1 MTTND
6 PTALWDTALNELELQ
21 MTHATFDTWLRGTRC
36 IGTDDDG
43 HLIVEV
49 KNGYAVE
56 WLTHRLNN
64 PIERTLER
72 LTGNGTRA
80 VYVAAEEEPDLPE
93 PAPSQTETSPTID
106 APQTIETLYQ
116 LLDQVGDR
124 EAKLLIQQKLA
135 ELEGT
140 PLPPPSPTGWQ
151 PPEKKVLDKGWYRI
165 SQYASK
171 FWGPYLGARVFRLW
185 EIIFRTDKRRKKT
198 EWTPPRRFSAPT
210 LAQELGCCRQTIS
223 GTWRRC
229 EAEDEGAV
237 LRIPQDTFHAEDEEP
252 TAEYFRRRKGLLER
266 LVDAGIAHVN
276 IEGTRSRKVYEVSV
290 VTNLGWLTPA
300 QLATLPAEV
309 QEEHDAFVAEMG
321 LDPTQ
326 WRIG

>member
-1 MTTND
+1 MSIQD
-6 PTALWDTALNELELQ
+6 PPALWDTALNELELQ
-21 MTHATFDTWLRGTRC
+21 MTRATFDTWLRGTRC
-36 IGTDDDG
+36 TGTDEDG
-43 HLIVEV
+43 NLVIEV
-49 KNGYAVE
+49 KNEYAVE

-64 PIERTLER
+64 PIERTLQR
-72 LTGNGTRA
+72 ITGNGTRA
-80 VYVAAEEEPDLPE
+80 VYVVAEQEALEAPPETSEPPPPPE
-93 PAPSQTETSPTID
+93 PQQLT
-106 APQTIETLYQ
+106 QTLYE

-135 ELEGT
+135 ELQDA

-151 PPEKKVLDKGWYRI
+151 PPEKKVLDRGWYRI

-229 EAEDEGAV
+229 EAEADGAV
-237 LRIPQDTFHAEDEEP
+237 LRVPQDTFHAEDEEP
-252 TAEYFRRRKGLLER
+252 EPEYFRRRKGLLER
-266 LVDAGIAHVN
+266 LVDAGIAQVN

-309 QEEHDAFVAEMG
+309 QEEHDAFVADMG

>member
-1 MTTND
+1 MSITD
-6 PTALWDTALNELELQ
+6 PTALWQSALGDLELQ
-21 MTHATFDTWLRGTRC
+21 MTRATFDTWLRDTHCTGV
-36 IGTDDDG
+36 DEDG
-43 HLIVEV
+43 NLIVEV
-49 KNGYAVE
+49 KNEYAVE
-56 WLTHRLNN
+56 WLEHRLKN
-64 PIERTLER
+64 PIERTLQR
-72 LTGNGTRA
+72 LTGNGTQA
-80 VYVAAEEEPDLPE
+80 VYVAAEQETLESPRETSDPPPPPE
-93 PAPSQTETSPTID
+93 PQQLT
-106 APQTIETLYQ
+106 QTLYD

-135 ELEGT
+135 ELQGA

-151 PPEKKVLDKGWYRI
+151 PPEKKVLDRGWYRI

-185 EIIFRTDKRRKKT
+185 EIIFRTDKRRKKS

-229 EAEDEGAV
+229 EAEDDGAV
-237 LRIPQDTFHAEDEEP
+237 LRTPKDTFHAEGEEP
-252 TAEYFRRRKGLLER
+252 EPEYFRRRKGLLER

-300 QLATLPAEV
+300 QLTTLPAEV